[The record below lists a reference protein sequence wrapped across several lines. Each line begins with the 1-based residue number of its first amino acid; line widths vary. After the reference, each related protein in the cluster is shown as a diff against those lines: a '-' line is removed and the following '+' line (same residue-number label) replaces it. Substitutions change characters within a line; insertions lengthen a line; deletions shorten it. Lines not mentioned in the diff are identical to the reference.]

1 MLGARVNSCHD
12 WSTSQPTCREGT
24 AVEHRRHQSTLQVNA
39 DKDDQK
45 GAAGR
50 LWVESRLTSTL
61 AQRKRAERQTTPKA
75 RTPAKKSRGQADRQV
90 AHKQGFLGTEG
101 ETVSKATFKAEETPR
116 RGRKKRRR
124 GSPKAPANEVG
135 RSGLQTSHAQG
146 QTLQRGVVSS
156 TTQRTNRAELG
167 AMKSKAAQRDL
178 FLSEQNALCVTSQ
191 TRARDERRDELHP
204 TEQSSRATK
213 QEKSKKIFFF
223 FHCVKNEA
231 NR

>member
-1 MLGARVNSCHD
+1 MTGQLVSRHAEKAPLSSTGD
-12 WSTSQPTCREGT
+12 TSQPYK
-24 AVEHRRHQSTLQVNA
+24 STLT
-39 DKDDQK
+39 KTTKK

-167 AMKSKAAQRDL
+167 AMKSKDAQRDL
-178 FLSEQNALCVTSQ
+178 FLSEQK
-191 TRARDERRDELHP
+191 TRCA
-204 TEQSSRATK
+204 
-213 QEKSKKIFFF
+213 
-223 FHCVKNEA
+223 
-231 NR
+231 